1 MADLTQLSNEELHEG
16 YRAYSAEI
24 NRRHE
29 LQRIP
34 EQITELA
41 TQGRQLGVADEV
53 MIQAV
58 TNSSEPETEWNDEL
72 PGEPT

>member
-1 MADLTQLSNEELHEG
+1 MADLTQLSIEKLYEG
-16 YRAYSAEI
+16 YHAYAAEI

-41 TQGRQLGVADEV
+41 TQGRQIGVDEQV
-53 MIQAV
+53 MVEAV
-58 TNSSEPETEWNDEL
+58 TKHPEPDLVPE
-72 PGEPT
+72 

>member
-1 MADLTQLSNEELHEG
+1 MADLTQLSETELHEG

-41 TQGRQLGVADEV
+41 TQGRQVGVEEQV
-53 MIQAV
+53 MVEAV
-58 TNSSEPETEWNDEL
+58 TKHPEPEPVPE
-72 PGEPT
+72 

>member
-1 MADLTQLSNEELHEG
+1 MSDLTQLSETDLHEG

-41 TQGRQLGVADEV
+41 TQGRQIGVDEKV
-53 MIQAV
+53 MVEAV
-58 TNSSEPETEWNDEL
+58 TKHPEPAPE
-72 PGEPT
+72 

>member
-1 MADLTQLSNEELHEG
+1 MADLTHLSTRDLHEG
-16 YRAYSAEI
+16 YREYSAEI

-41 TQGRQLGVADEV
+41 AQGRQIGVNEQV
-53 MIQAV
+53 MIEAV
-58 TNSSEPETEWNDEL
+58 TKHPEPEPAPE
-72 PGEPT
+72 

>member
-1 MADLTQLSNEELHEG
+1 MADLTKLSDTALHEG

-41 TQGRQLGVADEV
+41 TQGRQAGVEERV
-53 MIQAV
+53 MVEAV
-58 TNSSEPETEWNDEL
+58 TKHPDPEPAPE
-72 PGEPT
+72 